1 MFLLFIAGNEDSSE
15 PSGGVAI
22 PPPANIY
29 NTGGSNTDEYGI
41 EVGKGGEEDE
51 YGGGG
56 GQESSEY
63 GGGGEAEFKAPPPPP
78 PPAGEM
84 APPPKPSVTQLIK
97 NPSKVVMC
105 KVGAETELFSQIRFT
120 PGQRAFL
127 LISGHKSKTVEY

>member
-1 MFLLFIAGNEDSSE
+1 M
-15 PSGGVAI
+15 
-22 PPPANIY
+22 
-29 NTGGSNTDEYGI
+29 
-41 EVGKGGEEDE
+41 GKGGEEDE

-56 GQESSEY
+56 GGQESSSEY

-105 KVGAETELFSQIRFT
+105 KVGRNVTDLFSQIRFT
-120 PGQRAFL
+120 PGQKGHFFL
-127 LISGHKSKTVEY
+127 LVDKRQ

>member
-1 MFLLFIAGNEDSSE
+1 VISRIRIHNTVIFAGNEDSSE

-29 NTGGSNTDEYGI
+29 NTGGSNTDEYGT
-41 EVGKGGEEDE
+41 EVGKGPGGEEDE

-56 GQESSEY
+56 GQESSSEY

-105 KVGAETELFSQIRFT
+105 KVGAVTELFFE
-120 PGQRAFL
+120 
-127 LISGHKSKTVEY
+127 ISVQKQ

>member
-1 MFLLFIAGNEDSSE
+1 LIFVKTFDFSKKIYIIFAGNEDSSE
-15 PSGGVAI
+15 PSVGVAI

-29 NTGGSNTDEYGI
+29 NTGGSTTDEYGT

-51 YGGGG
+51 YGGG
-56 GQESSEY
+56 QESSSEY
-63 GGGGEAEFKAPPPPP
+63 GGGGGEAEFKAPPPPP

-105 KVGAETELFSQIRFT
+105 KVRRVYF
-120 PGQRAFL
+120 P
-127 LISGHKSKTVEY
+127 